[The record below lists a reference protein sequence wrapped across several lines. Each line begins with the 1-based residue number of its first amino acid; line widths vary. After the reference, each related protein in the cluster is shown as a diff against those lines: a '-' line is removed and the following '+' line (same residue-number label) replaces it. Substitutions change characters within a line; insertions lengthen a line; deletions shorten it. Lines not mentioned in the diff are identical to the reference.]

1 MLLVEPSVL
10 RWRGSSVSL
19 IPCSTSPIAV
29 NAAIIYNFLE
39 SGGALLVAFFI
50 NLAVVASNANEFFA
64 QPCAEDEE
72 GPFACI
78 DPTALIE
85 GADAY
90 NASAYPPG
98 YTGEGARCIAMRT
111 NRTGVCG
118 EIGLRSEV
126 RVRVR
131 VRVSQP

>member
-1 MLLVEPSVL
+1 MNPQPEPQPQP
-10 RWRGSSVSL
+10 R
-19 IPCSTSPIAV
+19 PSPSPQPARPR
-29 NAAIIYNFLE
+29 
-39 SGGALLVAFFI
+39 SFFV

-64 QPCAEDEE
+64 KPCAEDED

>member
-1 MLLVEPSVL
+1 MGARRRAAGRSAA
-10 RWRGSSVSL
+10 RGRSISANY
-19 IPCSTSPIAV
+19 CEK
-29 NAAIIYNFLE
+29 AAA
-39 SGGALLVAFFI
+39 S
-50 NLAVVASNANEFFA
+50 ASNANEFFA